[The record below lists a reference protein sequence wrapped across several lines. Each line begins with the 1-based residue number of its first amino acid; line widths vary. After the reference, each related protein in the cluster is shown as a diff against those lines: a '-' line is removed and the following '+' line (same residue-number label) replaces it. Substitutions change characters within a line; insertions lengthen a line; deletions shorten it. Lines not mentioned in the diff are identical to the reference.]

1 MIVWEG
7 ASTACMWFSMT
18 TNQADGPHVGSAVES
33 WPLHVKDKSY
43 RMWFLWE
50 WVRKQY
56 VKERLR
62 EYVLQTHWILNN
74 SKYYY
79 KNTSIYKTSQRPQYD
94 ALVYVN
100 LQERVQFP
108 KDLGPQS
115 PLFMEHLPH
124 VPWHKCGQ
132 CWPETKLTVR
142 TPAGC
147 NLASLILTLLIPM
160 ILNQRLACSFLKRNI
175 TLTHLGVLMLMCLT
189 HSPITSL
196 LIICFLKI
204 NPSIYPSII
213 LSIHMLIPV

>member
-1 MIVWEG
+1 MHPQHVCDSRWPPTTHMG
-7 ASTACMWFSMT
+7 PTWRVLWSLGHCMWKTSPTGCGSSGSELGSSMWKRGCVQT
-18 TNQADGPHVGSAVES
+18 HTD
-33 WPLHVKDKSY
+33 
-43 RMWFLWE
+43 
-50 WVRKQY
+50 
-56 VKERLR
+56 
-62 EYVLQTHWILNN
+62 VLQTHWILNN

-175 TLTHLGVLMLMCLT
+175 TLTHLGMLMLMCLT

-196 LIICFLKI
+196 LIICFSKI